1 MAEQNYYS
9 PSANMI
15 ESNELVSVE
24 QARAI
29 IAASLSRVQPT
40 VKEVSQ
46 STGLALAEDIF
57 SPLDIPAF
65 DQSSMDGYAV
75 YAEDIKRPLFVQG
88 VVAAGHAQPEI
99 LQRNHA
105 MRIFTGAPLP
115 AGSDTIVMQE
125 KVIVNTSDIQITDP
139 DIEKGTHVRKRG
151 SELKKDELVIKKGT
165 VITAPIAGLLASL
178 GMNSVPVYPR
188 LSIRIIATGNELQM
202 PGQPLYAGQSYESN
216 TTFLLAALKPFTDN
230 IGTVLYIEDSLQII
244 QHALSAAIIKSDLV
258 IMTGGVSVGDFDFVR
273 RAADNLGIDCKFHR
287 VKQKPGKP
295 LYFGTKENKIIFGLP
310 GNPASVVSC
319 FYEYVLP
326 AVRFMLYLPQEELV
340 SAKLKNDFKKVKGLT
355 QFLKAYF
362 ANGEVE
368 ILEAQESYRLRSFSS
383 ANCLVALDENRLS
396 YDKGE
401 MVRIR
406 LLPK

>member
-1 MAEQNYYS
+1 M
-9 PSANMI
+9 NMI

-24 QARAI
+24 QARTI
-29 IAASLSRVQPT
+29 IAANLFRVQSAL
-40 VKEVSQ
+40 KESSN
-46 STGLALAEDIF
+46 STGLAIAEDIF
-57 SPLDIPAF
+57 SPLNIPAF
-65 DQSSMDGYAV
+65 DQSSMDGYAI
-75 YAEDIKRPLFVQG
+75 YAEDIKRPLVVQG

-115 AGSDTIVMQE
+115 DGSDTIVMQE
-125 KVIVNTSDIQITDP
+125 KVIVHSSGIQITDP
-139 DIEKGTHVRKRG
+139 DIEKGTHVRKSG
-151 SELKKDELVIKKGT
+151 SEIKKDELIIKKGT
-165 VITAPIAGLLASL
+165 VITAPIVGLLASL
-178 GMNSVPVYPR
+178 GISTVPVYPR
-188 LSIRIIATGNELQM
+188 LSICIIATGNELQM
-202 PGQPLYAGQSYESN
+202 PGRPLQPGQVYESN
-216 TTFLLAALKPFTDN
+216 VLFLQAALKPFVDSPF
-230 IGTVLYIEDSLQII
+230 TVLYIEDNLGKI
-244 QHALSAAIIKSDLV
+244 QDALSATIPQSNLV
-258 IMTGGVSVGDFDFVR
+258 ILTGGVSVGDYDFVR
-273 RAADNLGIDCKFHR
+273 QAADRTGIHCKFHR

-295 LYFGTKENKIIFGLP
+295 LYFGTKENTIVFGLP

-326 AVRFMLYLPQEELV
+326 LVRFMLHLPQEELL
-340 SAKLKNDFKKVKGLT
+340 SAKLKDDFKKIKGLT

-362 ANGEVE
+362 ADGEVE

-401 MVRIR
+401 MVTVR

>member
-1 MAEQNYYS
+1 M
-9 PSANMI
+9 

-24 QARAI
+24 HARAI
-29 IAASLSRVQPT
+29 IAASLFRVNSA
-40 VKEVSQ
+40 VKDVSS
-46 STGLALAEDIF
+46 STGLAIAEDIF

-75 YAEDIKRPLFVQG
+75 YAEDINKPLVVQG
-88 VVAAGHAQPEI
+88 VIAAGHAQPGK
-99 LQRNHA
+99 LQKNHA

-125 KVIVNTSDIQITDP
+125 KVIIHASAIQITDP
-139 DIEKGTHVRKRG
+139 EIEKGTHVRKRG
-151 SELKKDELVIKKGT
+151 SEIRKGELVIKKGS

-178 GMNSVPVYPR
+178 GLKTVPVYPR
-188 LSIRIIATGNELQM
+188 LTICIIATGNELQM
-202 PGQPLYAGQSYESN
+202 PGQPLEAGQSYESN
-216 TTFLLAALKPFTDN
+216 MCFLRTALKPYAENLVTA
-230 IGTVLYIEDSLQII
+230 LYVEDSIEII
-244 QHALSAAIIKSDLV
+244 QRVLSANIHSSDLV
-258 IMTGGVSVGDFDFVR
+258 ILTGGVSVGDFDFVR
-273 RAADNLGIDCKFHR
+273 RAADNLGVDCKFHR

-326 AVRFMLYLPQEELV
+326 AVRFMLYLPQEELI
-340 SAKLKNDFKKVKGLT
+340 SAKLKDDFKKAKGLT

-368 ILEAQESYRLRSFSS
+368 ILEAQESYRLRSFSR

-396 YDKGE
+396 YDKEE
-401 MVRIR
+401 MVTVR